1 MTSPVR
7 LGLVGAGRWAR
18 AHARAALS
26 VPDVELVGV
35 WARRVGDAVALAR
48 ALGIRA
54 FESYEDMAVEVEA
67 LDVCLPPE
75 GQAPIVMDAAARGL
89 HLMLEKP
96 LASDLGSARR
106 LRDACRERDVVSQLM
121 LTRRFHPY
129 TQEFLARV
137 TAEIGEVDGV
147 SAHYVH
153 GAFLDPVFATPWRLR
168 AGVLMDLGPHLI
180 DLLEQVA
187 GPAVEVFATR
197 NDRGAVALTLRHSP
211 GAVSSAILS
220 GRAAGRGA
228 QRLLVFGTAGKLDF
242 DAAHTDEDVALRAAF
257 AGFAHAVRSGTATL
271 VDCARGAE
279 LQAVLEAVQTSLA
292 SGRTACVPVA

>member
-1 MTSPVR
+1 M
-7 LGLVGAGRWAR
+7 
-18 AHARAALS
+18 AH
-26 VPDVELVGV
+26 P
-35 WARRVGDAVALAR
+35 
-48 ALGIRA
+48 LGIRA
-54 FESYEDMAVEVEA
+54 FDSYEDMAAEVEA

-75 GQAPIVMDAAARGL
+75 GQVPVAMDAAARGL

-96 LASDLGSARR
+96 LAPDLDGARR
-106 LRDACRERDVVSQLM
+106 LRDACRERGVVSQLM

-129 TQEFLARV
+129 TQAFLVRV
-137 TAEIGEVDGV
+137 SEEIGEVDGV

-168 AGVLMDLGPHLI
+168 AGVLMDLGPHLF

-187 GPAVEVFATR
+187 GPAVEVLASR
-197 NDRGAVALTLRHSP
+197 NDRGAVAITLRHRA
-211 GAVSSAILS
+211 GAVSSAMLS

-242 DAAHTDEDVALRAAF
+242 DAVHTDENVALWAAF
-257 AGFAHAVRSGTATL
+257 AGFAHAVRTGGETL

-279 LQAVLEAVQTSLA
+279 LQAVLAAVEKSLA
-292 SGRTACVPVA
+292 SGRRAAVPVA